1 MAVIKVDSAFNFYSP
16 FSQVL
21 TQGGPKTFYEYR
33 VAEVLG
39 WKDALKN
46 PKVILRAGPGQQWGF
61 NGFIDL

>member
-46 PKVILRAGPGQQWGF
+46 PKVILRAGPG
-61 NGFIDL
+61 